1 MGFNTYGRT
10 SKTYGGSLPIF
21 LKVDATYPGGGT
33 VDISAAAAGVVY
45 KSGSMCY
52 LDKQGGTLVI
62 VASTDT
68 ENLTKV
74 NGLLLNDIVKEDGG
88 TAATGAVVTAG
99 SVYAD
104 RIDVPDSVQA
114 LLKTIHF
121 IK

>member
-1 MGFNTYGRT
+1 
-10 SKTYGGSLPIF
+10 
-21 LKVDATYPGGGT
+21 
-33 VDISAAAAGVVY
+33 
-45 KSGSMCY
+45 MCY

-74 NGLLLNDIVKEDGG
+74 NGLLLNDIVKEDGD

-121 IK
+121 IKES